1 MADQTDQK
9 LRESTPPP
17 TTKDTITEKESS
29 PTTPLAKRF
38 KAASIYPPFRSS
50 AQAESTQ
57 DVATIELETELLT
70 ADGEVYISWHQPSKT
85 L

>member
-17 TTKDTITEKESS
+17 KTKGTITEKESS

-38 KAASIYPPFRSS
+38 KATSISPPARSS
-50 AQAESTQ
+50 AQVESTQ
-57 DVATIELETELLT
+57 DDATNGIETEPLT
-70 ADGEVYISWHQPSKT
+70 ADGEV
-85 L
+85 